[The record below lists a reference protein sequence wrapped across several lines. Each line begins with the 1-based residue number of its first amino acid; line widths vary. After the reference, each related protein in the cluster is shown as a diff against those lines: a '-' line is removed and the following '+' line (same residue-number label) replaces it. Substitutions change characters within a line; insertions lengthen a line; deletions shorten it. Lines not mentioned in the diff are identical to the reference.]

1 MLHAFHT
8 YTASILSRC
17 LRMFCNIF
25 SSVFHVLLQGFQKH
39 ISCVSSVFG
48 HMLQT
53 LYFDVSKLERLLYMG
68 TRVGS
73 RRGTNWPRA
82 QSGDAGDAPV
92 AREASR
98 GTLVDT
104 YML

>member
-25 SSVFHVLLQGFQKH
+25 SSVFQGFQKH